1 LLLANPFIYPASYPK
16 PFPKRYTFIFDFR
29 GKPMKTYNRI
39 VSTNIERVAAL
50 SDGIFAVAMTLL
62 VLDLRV
68 PVLEVIHT
76 SQPLWTSGA
85 VQSEQVLADV
95 LVKLAP
101 RLLTYFMSF
110 LTLGIFW
117 VGQQTQLN
125 HFERTNRDLTWIH
138 LIFLFAVSIMPFS
151 TGLLAEYITFRLALV
166 IYWLNLLTLGVV
178 LYFSWRYAERNQML
192 KPDVTPEI
200 GVLHKRRVITYQALY
215 AFGALLC
222 VFNTYVSIAFIVLLE
237 LNSVIAPRIWPLDR
251 F

>member
-1 LLLANPFIYPASYPK
+1 
-16 PFPKRYTFIFDFR
+16 
-29 GKPMKTYNRI
+29 MKTYNRI
-39 VSTNIERVAAL
+39 VSTNIERLAAL
-50 SDGIFAVAMTLL
+50 ADGIFAVAMTLL

-68 PVLEVIHT
+68 PVLEVIHNA
-76 SQPLWTSGA
+76 QPLWVSGA
-85 VQSEQVLADV
+85 VQSEQVLADA
-95 LVKLAP
+95 LIKLAP

-166 IYWLNLLTLGVV
+166 IYWVNLLVLGIV

-192 KPDVTPEI
+192 KPEVTPEI
-200 GVLHKRRVITYQALY
+200 GMLHKRRVITYQALY

>member
-1 LLLANPFIYPASYPK
+1 
-16 PFPKRYTFIFDFR
+16 
-29 GKPMKTYNRI
+29 MKTYNHI
-39 VSTNIERVAAL
+39 VSTNIERLAAL
-50 SDGIFAVAMTLL
+50 ADGIFAVAMTLL

-76 SQPLWTSGA
+76 SQPLWVSGA
-85 VQSEQVLADV
+85 VQSEQVLLDA
-95 LVKLAP
+95 LIKLAP

-125 HFERTNRDLTWIH
+125 HFEHTNRDLTWIH

-166 IYWLNLLTLGVV
+166 IYWLNLLVLGVV
-178 LYFSWRYAERNQML
+178 LYFSWRYAERNDLL
-192 KPDVTPEI
+192 KPEATPEV
-200 GVLHKRRVITYQALY
+200 GKLHKRRVITYQALY

-222 VFNTYVSIAFIVLLE
+222 IFNTYVSIAFIVLLE

>member
-1 LLLANPFIYPASYPK
+1 
-16 PFPKRYTFIFDFR
+16 
-29 GKPMKTYNRI
+29 MKTYNRI
-39 VSTNIERVAAL
+39 VSTNIERLSAL
-50 SDGIFAVAMTLL
+50 ADGIFAVAMTLL

-76 SQPLWTSGA
+76 SQPLWVSGA
-85 VQSEQVLADV
+85 IQSEQVLSDV
-95 LVKLAP
+95 LIKLAP

-117 VGQQTQLN
+117 VAQQTQLN

-166 IYWLNLLTLGVV
+166 IYWLNLLLLGIV
-178 LYFSWRYAERNQML
+178 LYFSWRYAERNDLL
-192 KPDVTPEI
+192 KPEATPEI
-200 GVLHKRRVITYQALY
+200 GRLHKRRVITYQALY

>member
-1 LLLANPFIYPASYPK
+1 
-16 PFPKRYTFIFDFR
+16 
-29 GKPMKTYNRI
+29 MKTYNTI
-39 VSTNIERVAAL
+39 VSTNLERLAAL
-50 SDGIFAVAMTLL
+50 ADGIFAVAMTLL

-68 PVLEVIHT
+68 PVLEIIHT
-76 SQPLWTSGA
+76 SQPIWTGGA
-85 VQSEQVLADV
+85 VQSEQVLWDA
-95 LVKLAP
+95 LIKLAP

-117 VGQQTQLN
+117 LAQQTQLN

-166 IYWLNLLTLGVV
+166 IYWLNLLLLGIM
-178 LYFSWRYAERNQML
+178 LYGSWRYAERNTLL
-192 KPDVTPEI
+192 KSEATSEI
-200 GVLHKRRVITYQALY
+200 GRLHKRRVITYQALY

-222 VFNTYVSIAFIVLLE
+222 IFNTYVSIVFIVLLE
-237 LNSVIAPRIWPLDR
+237 LNSVIAPRIWLLDR